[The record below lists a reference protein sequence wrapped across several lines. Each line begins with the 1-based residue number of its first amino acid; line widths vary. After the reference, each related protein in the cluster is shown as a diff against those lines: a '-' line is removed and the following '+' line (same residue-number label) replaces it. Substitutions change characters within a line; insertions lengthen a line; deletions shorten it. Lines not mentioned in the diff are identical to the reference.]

1 MQKTRSGNGSRYR
14 FINESLGQM
23 PVEDNG
29 LEYPS
34 KTQGKY
40 KDYAICCADSIAV
53 VLSTSKSTRRTYA
66 LTTAT
71 ALSKLSHSRLE
82 NATCVNSKQPNIR
95 VDVDRLDRNRDAQ
108 NIRNCQSLPVMLSST
123 LARVVDAW
131 PSLQPHLQE
140 TILTLLDNVLPRR
153 SASTIQRPNPN
164 QVSNIALELFGQDT
178 DQRETLRRTILK
190 ALRHKPNDFGMRM
203 DCDGWV
209 DIRHVGLIACPFIAD
224 ETDIDLDDV
233 FKLVSDLDFGDR
245 VEVLA
250 DCIRATYGH
259 STKHFRPTK
268 LTIPKEPLFHGTSC
282 DFWPLINTFGLLPG
296 NRRFVQLTSDFDYA
310 QEIAESHKGKP
321 IVIQISTSHATE
333 LGVQFYGTSTHVWLA
348 TKIPSDCLQLWLV
361 DPPCGDD
368 DWLDSQFSDSPSF

>member
-1 MQKTRSGNGSRYR
+1 M
-14 FINESLGQM
+14 
-23 PVEDNG
+23 EDNG

-34 KTQGKY
+34 KSQGKH
-40 KDYAICCADSIAV
+40 KNCATCCADSCAV
-53 VLSTSKSTRRTYA
+53 VLLASKSTPCTLA
-66 LTTAT
+66 LSTAT
-71 ALSKLSHSRLE
+71 ELPNPFLSRLE
-82 NATCVNSKQPNIR
+82 SAHCIDSKRPNIR
-95 VDVDRLDRNRDAQ
+95 SNDDLLDRKRNAQ
-108 NIRNCQSLPVMLSST
+108 NIRNCQPLPTMLSSK
-123 LARVVDAW
+123 LSRVVDAW

-140 TILTLLDNVLPRR
+140 TILTLVDNVLPRH
-153 SASTIQRPNPN
+153 SLSTNYTPDSN
-164 QVSNIALELFGQDT
+164 QVSNIALELLGQDT

-209 DIRHVGLIACPFIAD
+209 DISQVVLIAYPFIAN
-224 ETDIDLDDV
+224 ETDIDLDEV
-233 FKLVSDLDFGDR
+233 FKLVTELDFGDR

-268 LTIPKEPLFHGTSC
+268 PAIPDGPLFHGTSC
-282 DFWPLINTFGLLPG
+282 DLWPLINTFGLLPG

-310 QEIAESHKGKP
+310 KDIAESHKGKP

-348 TKIPSDCLQLWLV
+348 THIPSDCLQLWLV
-361 DPPCGDD
+361 DPPSGDD
-368 DWLDSQFSDSPSF
+368 DWLDSQFSD